1 MQAHYVLRKYYA
13 ACLHKKVSTSSK
25 AYHEALEL
33 AICYHL
39 GFGVDRDTRRVSEL
53 LAEYDI
59 PVTSLENIIA
69 SLVSQEEPGYHN
81 DVYQNYKDQGFV
93 RENYHT
99 EKCRTHEDLKLM
111 EAHYLKEIADMELS
125 LGRQHYLLQFPRV
138 QLSHVLQK
146 DGRWD
151 ELEQLQVEM
160 LHFALQIADTQQHAE
175 FIIDITSYKSMLAQ
189 TYIEQAR
196 PEEAEKLGLEV
207 AEYREAMYGL
217 EHPDTLDSLADLART
232 YTYQTHHLKAAE
244 LERRVLESRRR
255 IFGMEHPETILAAER
270 LASSYV
276 ELGRWA
282 EAESL
287 LLQVLSSSRRVLGPE
302 DSVSVNGMEDLTQL
316 YMFQK
321 EWDKAERIQM
331 QILDVQEVT
340 LRPNHQDILDSKD
353 SLAAIYAAQDQ
364 WEKAENLQLEIL
376 EAREMTLG
384 SDHLDTMNSLS
395 ALGTLYGDKGQL
407 KEAESTQRKLLR
419 TQLRALGSEHVNTLL
434 EMRYLAE
441 TLSMSGQKDE
451 AEQLCCRAANGLEA
465 KLGSENPHTLEAKLD
480 VARAYAYKEEFK
492 AAQDIA
498 LGVLSIQK
506 KAAGLSGSNL
516 LYCTSNLAYIYG
528 LSQLARC
535 EWNLSWE
542 TDSDLYGEHV
552 TREEMEDLLST
563 ILQLAKSEAECLD
576 MLEPVE
582 ELTSRFQRADSWDV
596 YQRLET
602 KIVEKRK
609 EVQGPDDPATWTS
622 MEKLAN
628 SFHRQG
634 KFEES
639 VRLEKEVLLAWQRL
653 RGPEHPQTIKAMM
666 NLAHSCGRQEK
677 YREAVELATHV
688 AEFRSRNP
696 EAQDPDTRDTEACLE
711 QWKQFL

>member
-13 ACLHKKVSTSSK
+13 ACLHKKVSTNSK

-39 GFGVDRDTRRVSEL
+39 GFGVERDTRRVSEL
-53 LAEYDI
+53 LTEYNI

-69 SLVSQEEPGYHN
+69 SLASQEDPGYHN
-81 DVYQNYKDQGFV
+81 GVYQDYKDQGFV
-93 RENYHT
+93 REEYHT

-125 LGRQHYLLQFPRV
+125 LGRQHYLLQFSRV
-138 QLSHVLQK
+138 QYSHVLQR
-146 DGRWD
+146 DGQWD
-151 ELEQLQVEM
+151 ELERLQVEM
-160 LHFALQIADTQQHAE
+160 LHFAQQIVDTQQRADL
-175 FIIDITSYKSMLAQ
+175 IMDTTSYKSMLAD
-189 TYIEQAR
+189 TYIEQSR
-196 PEEAEKLGLEV
+196 PEEAEKLQLEV
-207 AEYREAMYGL
+207 AEYREAMFGL
-217 EHPDTLDSLADLART
+217 EHPDTLDSLSTLARI
-232 YTYQTHHLKAAE
+232 YTYQTHHLKVAE
-244 LERRVLESRRR
+244 LQRRVLESRRR
-255 IFGMEHPETILAAER
+255 IFGMEHPETISAAGY

-276 ELGRWA
+276 ELSRWA

-287 LLQVLSSSRRVLGPE
+287 LLQVLTLSRRVLGPE
-302 DSVSVNGMEDLTQL
+302 DSVTVNGMIDLTQL
-316 YMFQK
+316 YMYQK

-340 LRPNHQDILDSKD
+340 LRPNHPYILDSKE
-353 SLAAIYAAQDQ
+353 SLSAIYEAQDR
-364 WEKAENLQLEIL
+364 WEKAENLQLEVL

-384 SDHLDTMNSLS
+384 SDHVDTMNSLS
-395 ALGTLYGDKGQL
+395 ALGIFYTDRGQF
-407 KEAESTQRKLLR
+407 KEAESIERKLLR
-419 TQLRALGSEHVNTLL
+419 TQLRALGSEHLNTLL
-434 EMRYLAE
+434 EMKYLAE
-441 TLSMSGQKDE
+441 TLSMSGQNDE

-465 KLGSENPHTLEAKLD
+465 KLGPENPHTLEAKLD

-516 LYCTSNLAYIYG
+516 LYCISNLAWIYG
-528 LSQLARC
+528 LSQVARC
-535 EWNLSWE
+535 DWNLSWE

-563 ILQLAKSEAECLD
+563 ILQLAKSETECLD

-582 ELTSRFQRADSWDV
+582 ELASRFQREDSWDV

-602 KIVEKRK
+602 KIAEKRM

-622 MEKLAN
+622 MENLAN
-628 SFHRQG
+628 ACYRQG

-639 VRLEKEVLLAWQRL
+639 ERLAKEVLLAWQRL
-653 RGPEHPQTIKAMM
+653 RGPEHAQTIKAMM
-666 NLAHSCGRQEK
+666 KLAHSCGRQEK

-696 EAQDPDTRDTEACLE
+696 EAQDPDTRETEVCLE